1 MATRIFLI
9 NKNINCFC
17 RQPAICYLRKMPA
30 PVLYNWHQAPFL
42 RLIIPFIAGI
52 AWGTFY
58 NVPVILQWAI
68 LLFAVAGLLFY
79 KQLHL
84 FVKFKQQWVTGIF
97 INLLLLL
104 AGSLLTFYN
113 NKTHTGN
120 FIGRHIT
127 DSSWYIVTLQEPLSE
142 KPNSFKTT
150 ATVAVIKNNTAIPVN
165 GNIIIYFQKDS
176 STASLQYG
184 NRLLLRQP
192 LQPIKNAGNPGGFD
206 YKKYCQ
212 YQGLYYQCYI
222 KPGQYNLL
230 AGTATNFKDA
240 GIFKIRQWVV
250 GTIQEY
256 ISNAK
261 EAGLAEALLIGYK
274 DDLDKNLVQ
283 AYSNT
288 GVVHVIA
295 ISGLH
300 LGLIY
305 WLLQLL
311 TAPLKN
317 RKYTKWLQPAIII
330 TGLWGFSLL
339 AGGGPSVVRSAVM
352 FTCFVMGKLVNKNGS
367 SLNALAAAAF
377 LLLAYNPY
385 WLWDVGFQLS
395 FAAVLS
401 IIVFYTPV
409 YSWLHVQN
417 KLLNFFWQLNAV
429 TLAAQVLTIPLS
441 IYHFHQFPNL
451 FLLTNL
457 VAVPLSSA
465 VLLGIIFLCSISFIS
480 PVAVIT
486 GKCISWLI
494 AVMNG
499 FIERMDSLS
508 FARLDFLQINLW
520 QLLFIYVF
528 IAAAAYWLFY
538 KSKTAFTIALLGLLA
553 VSTQYSLFIIKSRQ
567 QQQIIV
573 YNVPRQEAVDI
584 MDGNRYFFRGDSSL
598 LADDFLQN
606 FHLKPSR
613 IYHRVKATEQLA
625 QYHGLPNGFVFKN
638 TTVVCLN
645 NSCFPN
651 SGKSITAQLVILS
664 KNTPFTLLQ
673 VRRQFA
679 NAAIVIDASNSYRQ
693 LNRWKTEASTLGIAC
708 YSVVDNGAFVMPVK

>member
-1 MATRIFLI
+1 M
-9 NKNINCFC
+9 
-17 RQPAICYLRKMPA
+17 
-30 PVLYNWHQAPFL
+30 
-42 RLIIPFIAGI
+42 AGI
-52 AWGTFY
+52 AWGSFY
-58 NVPVILQWAI
+58 NVPVLLQWV
-68 LLFAVAGLLFY
+68 LLLIAVAGLLLW

-84 FVKFKQQWVTGIF
+84 FIKFKQQWITGVF
-97 INLLLLL
+97 INLLLLV
-104 AGSLLTFYN
+104 AGSLLSFYN
-113 NKTHTGN
+113 NNTHASN
-120 FIGRHIT
+120 FIGNHIT
-127 DSSWYIVTLQEPLSE
+127 DSSFYIVTLQEPLSE
-142 KPNSFKTT
+142 KPNSYKTT
-150 ATVAVIKNNTAIPVN
+150 ATVAVVNNNTAIPVK

-184 NRLLLRQP
+184 NQLLLRQP

-222 KPGQYNLL
+222 KPGQYGLL
-230 AGTATNFKDA
+230 PGTETNFKD
-240 GIFKIRQWVV
+240 GIIFKIRQWVV
-250 GTIQEY
+250 GIIQEY
-256 ISNAK
+256 IGGAK

-311 TAPLKN
+311 TAKLKN
-317 RKYTKWLQPAIII
+317 RKYTQWLQPVLIIA
-330 TGLWGFSLL
+330 GLWGFSLL

-352 FTCFVMGKLVNKNGS
+352 FTCFVMGKLFNKNGS

-401 IIVFYTPV
+401 IIIFYTPV

-417 KLLNFFWQLNAV
+417 KLLDFFWQLNAV
-429 TLAAQVLTIPLS
+429 TLAAQVVTIPLS

-465 VLLGIIFLCSISFIS
+465 VLLGIIFLCVFSFI
-480 PVAVIT
+480 PVVAGIT

-494 AVMNG
+494 QVMNG

-520 QLLFIYVF
+520 QLVFIYFF

-538 KSKTAFTIALLGLLA
+538 KSKPAFIMALLGLFA
-553 VSTQYSLFIIKSRQ
+553 VSTLYSLFIIQSRQ
-567 QQQIIV
+567 QQKIIV
-573 YNVPRQEAVDI
+573 YNVPKQEAVDI
-584 MDGNRYFFRGDSSL
+584 IDGNQYFFRGDSSL

-613 IYHRVKATEQLA
+613 IYHRVAATQQLA
-625 QYHGLPNGFVFKN
+625 QYQGLPNGFIFKN

-645 NSCFPN
+645 NNCFPN
-651 SGKSITAQLVILS
+651 AGNPIAAQLVILS
-664 KNTPFTLLQ
+664 KNTPFTLQQ

-679 NAAIVIDASNSYRQ
+679 NAAIVVDASNSYRQ
-693 LNRWKTEASTLGIAC
+693 LNRWKTEASTLGIAY

>member
-1 MATRIFLI
+1 
-9 NKNINCFC
+9 
-17 RQPAICYLRKMPA
+17 MPA
-30 PVLYNWHQAPFL
+30 PVLYNWQQAPFL
-42 RLIIPFIAGI
+42 RLVIPFIAGI
-52 AWGTFY
+52 AWGTY
-58 NVPVILQWAI
+58 CNVALLIQWSLIIVAI
-68 LLFAVAGLLFY
+68 AGLLLW
-79 KQLHL
+79 KHIAL
-84 FVKFKQQWVTGIF
+84 FIKFQRPWVAGVF
-97 INLLLLL
+97 INLLLIM
-104 AGSLLTFYN
+104 AGSLLTYYN
-113 NKTHTGN
+113 NKAYNKN
-120 FIGRHIT
+120 FIGKQLT
-127 DSSWYIVTLQEPLSE
+127 DSSWYIITLQEPLSE
-142 KPNSFKTT
+142 KTNSFKTT
-150 ATVAVIKNNTAIPVN
+150 ATVAIVNNNAAIPTS
-165 GNIIIYFQKDS
+165 GNIIVYFQKDS

-192 LQPIKNAGNPGGFD
+192 LQLIKNAGNPGGFD
-206 YKKYCQ
+206 YSKYCQ
-212 YQGLYYQCYI
+212 YQGLYYQFFL
-222 KPGQYNLL
+222 KPGQYSLL
-230 AGTATNFKDA
+230 QGTETNFKA
-240 GIFKIRQWVV
+240 TSIYKIRKWVIEV
-250 GTIQEY
+250 IEENISGT
-256 ISNAK
+256 K

-311 TAPLKN
+311 TIKLKS
-317 RKYTKWLQPAIII
+317 RKYTQWLQPLIII
-330 TGLWGFSLL
+330 FGLWGFSLL
-339 AGGGPSVVRSAVM
+339 AGAGPSVIRSAVM
-352 FTCFVMGKLVNKNGS
+352 FTCLVVGKLFNKNGS

-401 IIVFYTPV
+401 IVIFYQPI
-409 YSWLHVQN
+409 YNWLLVQN
-417 KLLNFFWQLNAV
+417 KLLNFFWQLNAL

-465 VLLGIIFLCSISFIS
+465 VLLAIIFLCAFSFI
-480 PVAVIT
+480 PVIASST

-494 AVMNG
+494 QIMNG

-520 QLLFIYVF
+520 QLLFIYAF
-528 IAAAAYWLFY
+528 LAAIAYWLFY
-538 KSKTAFTIALLGLLA
+538 KSKPAFIIALCGLLVVTGLRTAF
-553 VSTQYSLFIIKSRQ
+553 VIKSQ
-567 QQQIIV
+567 QQEKIIV
-573 YNVPRQEAVDI
+573 YNVPKQEAIDI
-584 MDGNRYFFRGDSSL
+584 IHGDKYLFRGDSSL

-613 IYHRVKATEQLA
+613 INHRVAATPQLH
-625 QYHGLPNGFVFKN
+625 QYQNLPNGFIFNN

-645 NSCFPN
+645 NACFPQQN
-651 SGKSITAQLVILS
+651 HTIDAQLVILS
-664 KNTPFTLLQ
+664 KNTPFTLQQ
-673 VRRQFA
+673 VCRQFGDA
-679 NAAIVIDASNSYRQ
+679 TIVIDASNSYRQ
-693 LNRWKTEASTLGIAC
+693 LNRWKTEATILGIKY
-708 YSVVDNGAFVMPVK
+708 YSVVDNGAFVMPLK

>member
-1 MATRIFLI
+1 
-9 NKNINCFC
+9 
-17 RQPAICYLRKMPA
+17 MPA

-42 RLIIPFIAGI
+42 RLVIPFIAGI

-58 NVPVILQWAI
+58 NVPVILLWI
-68 LLFAVAGLLFY
+68 LLMIAVAGLLLWN
-79 KQLHL
+79 QLHL
-84 FVKFKQQWVTGIF
+84 FIKFKKQWVTGIF

-150 ATVAVIKNNTAIPVN
+150 ATVAVINNNTAMPVN

-230 AGTATNFKDA
+230 AGTETNINKA
-240 GIFKIRQWVV
+240 GIFKIRRWVNGV
-250 GTIQEY
+250 IQEY
-256 ISNAK
+256 ITGVK

-311 TAPLKN
+311 TAKLKN
-317 RKYTKWLQPAIII
+317 GKYTQWLQPVIII
-330 TGLWGFSLL
+330 AGLWGFSLL
-339 AGGGPSVVRSAVM
+339 AGAGPSVVRSAVM
-352 FTCFVMGKLVNKNGS
+352 FTCFVMGKLFNKNGS

-401 IIVFYTPV
+401 IIVFYPPI
-409 YSWLHVQN
+409 YNWLYVQN

-465 VLLGIIFLCSISFIS
+465 ALLGIIFLCVFSFIPFIAS
-480 PVAVIT
+480 VT

-494 AVMNG
+494 TVMNG

-520 QLLFIYVF
+520 QLLFVYIF

-538 KSKTAFTIALLGLLA
+538 KSKPAFIMALLSLLA
-553 VSTQYSLFIIKSRQ
+553 ISTLYSLFIIQSRQ
-567 QQQIIV
+567 QQKIII
-573 YNVPRQEAVDI
+573 YNVPRQKAIDI
-584 MDGNRYFFRGDSSL
+584 IDGDKYLFRGDSSL

-613 IYHRVKATEQLA
+613 IHHRVTATQQLA
-625 QYHGLPNGFVFKN
+625 QYRGLPNAFIFKN

-645 NSCFPN
+645 NRCFPN
-651 SGKSITAQLVILS
+651 NTKPVAAQLVVLS
-664 KNTPFTLLQ
+664 NNTPFTLQQ
-673 VRRQFA
+673 VRRLFTTA
-679 NAAIVIDASNSYRQ
+679 SIVIDASNSYRQ